1 MVGFS
6 FSVTMLFVQEGE
18 LSVRMQQSKADRLV
32 LLSAA
37 GKLTGKYQHKT
48 CDLPLEHSGP
58 HLLKKMHRYSHHSS

>member
-37 GKLTGKYQHKT
+37 WKLSDREISTQNMRFAAGALWT
-48 CDLPLEHSGP
+48 
-58 HLLKKMHRYSHHSS
+58 SSA